1 MTTNE
6 PDFLNYKL
14 TVESNF
20 ETDGE
25 YNIPAVKGIKFK
37 TLKEPDMIGFNYLM
51 NAKVENKQDKILH
64 FFLADYR
71 FQYVWDHP
79 DKYVEALRQ
88 YKAICMPDFSVYT
101 NMPKA
106 MKIWNCYRRMWL
118 SKYYQDMGLR
128 VIPTPVWAD
137 DESFEYC
144 FDGMPKGSC
153 LCISSVGC
161 VQNPGVRK
169 QFLKGFKETVERL
182 KPTQI
187 ILYGNEPDGLRDIY
201 QGDMVRVMPDM
212 DKRIS
217 SWKEKIKNNQ

>member
-14 TVESNF
+14 NLEMDF
-20 ETDGE
+20 ETEGKYD
-25 YNIPAVKGIKFK
+25 IPRVKGIKFK
-37 TLKEPDMIGFNYLM
+37 TFREPEMIGFNYVM
-51 NAKVENKQDKILH
+51 NSKVENKKDKILH

-79 DKYVEALRQ
+79 EKYVEALSQ
-88 YKAICMPDFSVYT
+88 YKAICMPDFSMYT

-118 SKYYQDMGLR
+118 SAYYQSQGLR
-128 VIPTPVWAD
+128 VIPAPVWAD
-137 DESFEYC
+137 DDSFEYC

-161 VQNPGVRK
+161 VQNPKVRK

-182 KPTQI
+182 EPVQI
-187 ILYGNEPDGLRDIY
+187 ILYGNEPADLRDIY
-201 QGDMVRVMPDM
+201 QGDMIRVMPDM

-217 SWKEKIKNNQ
+217 AWREKQK

>member
-6 PDFLNYKL
+6 PDFLNYKMNL
-14 TVESNF
+14 SMDF
-20 ETDGE
+20 ETEGE
-25 YNIPAVKGIKFK
+25 YDIPKVKGIKFK
-37 TLKEPDMIGFNYLM
+37 ILKEPEMIGFNYVM
-51 NAKVENKQDKILH
+51 NPKIKNKKDKILH

-79 DKYVEALRQ
+79 EKYVEALSQ
-88 YKAICMPDFSVYT
+88 YKAICMPDFSMYT

-106 MKIWNCYRRMWL
+106 MKVWNAYRRMWL
-118 SKYYQDMGLR
+118 SAYYQAQGLR

-137 DESFEYC
+137 DDSFEYC

-161 VQNPGVRK
+161 VQNPKVRK

-182 KPTQI
+182 EPTQI
-187 ILYGNEPDGLRDIY
+187 ILYGNGLDGLRDIY
-201 QGDMVRVMPDM
+201 QGDMVRVMSDI

-217 SWKEKIKNNQ
+217 TWKERAQK

>member
-14 TVESNF
+14 NLDLGF
-20 ETDGE
+20 ETEGN
-25 YNIPAVKGIKFK
+25 YGIPKIRGIKFK
-37 TLKEPDMIGFNYLM
+37 TLKEPEMIGFNYVM
-51 NAKVENKQDKILH
+51 NPKVKNKKNKILH

-71 FQYVWDHP
+71 FEYVWNNP
-79 DKYVEALRQ
+79 EKYVEALRQ

-128 VIPTPVWAD
+128 IIPAPVWAD

-144 FDGMPKGSC
+144 FDGMPRGSC

-161 VQNPGVRK
+161 VQNPKVRK

-182 KPTQI
+182 EPTQI

-217 SWKEKIKNNQ
+217 AWKENQK

>member
-6 PDFLNYKL
+6 PYFLNYKL
-14 TVESNF
+14 TVETNF
-20 ETDGE
+20 ETAGE
-25 YNIPAVKGIKFK
+25 YDIPVVKGIKFK

-51 NAKVENKQDKILH
+51 NAKVENKKDKILH

-182 KPTQI
+182 EPTQI

-201 QGDMVRVMPDM
+201 QGEMVRVMPDM
-212 DKRIS
+212 DRRIS
-217 SWKEKIKNNQ
+217 SWRENQK

>member
-14 TVESNF
+14 AVETDF
-20 ETDGE
+20 ETAGKYD
-25 YNIPAVKGIKFK
+25 IPVVKGIKFK

-51 NAKVENKQDKILH
+51 NAKVENKKDKILH

-79 DKYVEALRQ
+79 DKYIEALKQ

-106 MKIWNCYRRMWL
+106 MKVWNCYRRMWL
-118 SKYYQDMGLR
+118 SAYYQAQGLR

-182 KPTQI
+182 EPTQI

-201 QGDMVRVMPDM
+201 QGEMVRVMPDM
-212 DKRIS
+212 DKRIF
-217 SWKEKIKNNQ
+217 SWRENQK